1 MGNDGGSIPR
11 RIELVKEKQK
21 QVKINPDLE
30 RIAAWFYCALSKQPL
45 QTPIVSCGLGKLYNQ
60 DAIIEYLLDKNA
72 YGDGDKI
79 CSHISSPKDTV
90 KLTLTPNPSFDESKS
105 IKDSTTMGH
114 LDKEIKSR
122 FICPISMKE
131 MNGKHRF
138 VYLDTC
144 GCVFAE
150 QSLKEVKSK
159 ECISCGKPFEPENMI
174 VINPNKEELDNM
186 KIVMKEKKAKAKA
199 EKKAKKAAKQ
209 NGGEVIEKEKKRKR
223 DSPPQSNLV
232 TPPAKKS
239 NISSSAAAAVM
250 GKVAQ
255 ELAEKEKGKEMSK
268 AVKSIYAKKEV
279 KGNYLTMGTFNRYA
293 S

>member
-11 RIELVKEKQK
+11 RIELVKEKAK
-21 QVKINPDLE
+21 EVKINPDLE
-30 RIAAWFYCALSKQPL
+30 RIAAWFHCALSKQPL

-79 CSHISSPKDTV
+79 CSHISSPKDTI
-90 KLTLTPNPSFDESKS
+90 KLNLTPNPAYDETKS
-105 IKDSTTMGH
+105 VKDSTTMGH
-114 LDKEIKSR
+114 LDKEMKSR

-144 GCVFAE
+144 GCAFAE
-150 QSLKEVKSK
+150 QSLKEIKSK
-159 ECISCGKPFEPENMI
+159 ECVNCGKPFEAENVI
-174 VINPNKEELDNM
+174 VINPSKEELEGM
-186 KIVMKEKKAKAKA
+186 KAVMKAKKAKAKA
-199 EKKAKKAAKQ
+199 EKRAKKAAKQ
-209 NGGEVIEKEKKRKR
+209 DGSGDKEKKRKR
-223 DSPPQSNLV
+223 DNVSPPQSSLA
-232 TPPAKKS
+232 PPAKKS

-255 ELAEKEKGKEMSK
+255 ELAEKEKNKEMSQ